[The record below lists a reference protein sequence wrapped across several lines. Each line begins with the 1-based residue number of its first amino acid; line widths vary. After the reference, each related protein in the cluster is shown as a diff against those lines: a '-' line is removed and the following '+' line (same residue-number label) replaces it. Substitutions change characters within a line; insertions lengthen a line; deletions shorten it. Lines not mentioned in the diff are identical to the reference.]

1 MKYSHIQT
9 MLGMGII
16 AVIAVGGLVCM
27 VAGIAGGQ
35 EVVLAIVGFLVG
47 YRARGTKS
55 SRTIY

>member
-1 MKYSHIQT
+1 